1 MKEWI
6 LKNKLT
12 VTGILIGACVGYLY
26 YHFVGC
32 ASGTCLITSKSIN
45 STLYG
50 GMIGGLIFSMFK
62 KEETNSEQNKN

>member
-1 MKEWI
+1 MKEGI
-6 LKNKLT
+6 LKHKLA
-12 VTGILIGACVGYLY
+12 VIGVLVGAGAGYLY

-32 ASGTCLITSKSIN
+32 ASGTCLITSKPVN

-50 GMIGGLIFSMFK
+50 AMMGGLIFSMFK